1 MEQKEPEKV
10 NNNKPAVR
18 NNRNRAIVGTVILVA
33 FLYIIISSAGGFAR
47 VQRVLTDMYENF
59 IEKSG
64 RYDGSLTL
72 TRQEVVVEESSVINV
87 VDKVSPAVV
96 SIVVK
101 TVDFDI
107 FSGPFSTESGVGT
120 GFIVD
125 KNGLIVTNSHVVNDE
140 RGEYSVVLKDG
151 ETYEVD
157 QIHLDEISDLAIL
170 EISVRDLPVVELGDS
185 DILRVGQKAIAIGN
199 ALGRFQNT
207 VTVGVVSGVA
217 RELTATGVGGAAK
230 TYEGAIQTD
239 AALNPGNS
247 GGPLLNSS
255 GQVVGINVATT
266 RGADNIGFAIPVNTL
281 KPILETFLREGRI
294 IRPYIGISYTV
305 VTKEIAEI
313 RDLPEGVF
321 ISRVLPD
328 SPASKAGLERGDIV
342 MSFDGTQINSENSL
356 ARLLS
361 QRRVGDRVEL
371 LVDRE
376 GRELR
381 VSVILEEA
389 PERF

>member
-1 MEQKEPEKV
+1 MEQIEPKKV
-10 NNNKPAVR
+10 NNKPAVK
-18 NNRNRAIVGTVILVA
+18 NNRSRAVVGTVVLVA

-47 VQRVLTDMYENF
+47 VQRVLTDMYENY
-59 IEKSG
+59 IERSG

-72 TRQEVVVEESSVINV
+72 TRQEVVVEESSVIDV

-96 SIVVK
+96 SIVVR

-107 FSGPFSTESGVGT
+107 FSGPYSVESGVGT

-125 KNGLIVTNSHVVNDE
+125 KNGLIVTNSHVVSDE

-170 EISVRDLPVVELGDS
+170 EISVRDLTVAELGDS
-185 DILRVGQKAIAIGN
+185 DSLRVGQKAIAIGN

-217 RELTATGVGGAAK
+217 RELTATGVRGATK

-313 RDLPEGVF
+313 RGLPEGVF

-342 MSFDGTQINSENSL
+342 TSFDGVNIDSENSL
-356 ARLLS
+356 AKLLS

-376 GRELR
+376 GREIR
-381 VSVILEEA
+381 IPVVLEEA

>member
-1 MEQKEPEKV
+1 MEQIEPKKV
-10 NNNKPAVR
+10 NNKPAVK
-18 NNRNRAIVGTVILVA
+18 NNRSRAVVGTVGLVA

-47 VQRVLTDMYENF
+47 VQRVLTDMYENY
-59 IEKSG
+59 IERSG

-72 TRQEVVVEESSVINV
+72 TRQEVVVEESSVIDV

-96 SIVVK
+96 SIVVR

-107 FSGPFSTESGVGT
+107 FSGPYSVESGVGS

-125 KNGLIVTNSHVVNDE
+125 KNGLIVTNSHVVSDE

-170 EISVRDLPVVELGDS
+170 EISVRDLTVAELGDS
-185 DILRVGQKAIAIGN
+185 DSLRVGQKAIAIGN

-217 RELTATGVGGAAK
+217 RELTATGVRGATK

-313 RDLPEGVF
+313 RGLPEGVF

-342 MSFDGTQINSENSL
+342 TSFDGVNIDSENSL
-356 ARLLS
+356 AKLLS

-376 GRELR
+376 GREIR
-381 VSVILEEA
+381 IPVVLEEA